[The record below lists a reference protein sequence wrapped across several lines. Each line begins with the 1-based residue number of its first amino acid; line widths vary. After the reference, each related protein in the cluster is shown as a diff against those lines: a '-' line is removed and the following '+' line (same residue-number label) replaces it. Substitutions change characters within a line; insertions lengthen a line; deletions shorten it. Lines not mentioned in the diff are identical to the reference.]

1 MTLLEIVVF
10 ILALVSM
17 PFLFVLLSV
26 SSIWMFNAFTNLL
39 LKPNTEILKQL
50 VIWLTISAILS
61 VLFTIDISII
71 RLYLD
76 PIIGQIYIFIL
87 TH

>member
-10 ILALVSM
+10 ILALVSI

-26 SSIWMFNAFTNLL
+26 SSIWVFNAFTNLL
-39 LKPNTEILKQL
+39 LKPNIEILKQL
-50 VIWLTISAILS
+50 VIWLIISAIVS
-61 VLFTIDISII
+61 ILFIIDISIV

-76 PIIGQIYIFIL
+76 PIIGQIYIFIV

>member
-39 LKPNTEILKQL
+39 LKQNIETLKQL